1 MKTIEFENDT
11 RFIIVDGIAREILD
25 SRGNPTVEVELLTD
39 GGGIGYASVPSGA
52 SRGKLEAY
60 ELRDE
65 DPKRYMGKGV
75 RKAVENIMD
84 IILPEII
91 GQDSRYQWEID
102 NLMIDLDGTENKS
115 NLGANAILAVSI
127 AAARA
132 AADTYGLPLFMYLG
146 GINARLLPTPMMNI
160 INGGKHAGNDL
171 AIQEF
176 MIVPGGAES
185 FSESLRIGVE
195 VYMKLKEILK
205 KEYGRNAINV
215 GDEGGFAP
223 PLSKTEDALNLLMKA
238 IEESGHS
245 GRVGLA
251 LDAAASNFY
260 EENTK
265 KYKIDG
271 RELTVDELIDFYVE
285 LVDKY
290 PILSI
295 EDPFYEDDFDAFS
308 RLTAKIGQK
317 VLIVGDDIFVT
328 NINRLRKGLS
338 KKAANSVLVK
348 LNQIG
353 TVTETLELI
362 DFAKKNGLECIISHR
377 SGETEDNYISDL
389 AVATSAGLIKT
400 GAPARSERTSKYNQ
414 LLRIESLLEG
424 GYKFNGFRSF
434 KRQPGA

>member
-328 NINRLRKGLS
+328 SINRLRKGLS

>member
-328 NINRLRKGLS
+328 NINRLRKGLN

-353 TVTETLELI
+353 SVTETLELI
-362 DFAKKNGLECIISHR
+362 DIAKKNGLECIISHR